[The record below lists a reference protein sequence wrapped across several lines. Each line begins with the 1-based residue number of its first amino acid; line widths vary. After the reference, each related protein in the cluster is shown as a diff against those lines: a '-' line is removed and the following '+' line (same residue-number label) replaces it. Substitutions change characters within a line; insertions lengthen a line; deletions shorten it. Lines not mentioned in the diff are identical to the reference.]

1 MLRRLELSDMDVA
14 ARIHRIA
21 FDRALP
27 GLAGLHTPE
36 EDRSF
41 FREHVFAACELWGA
55 FGDAGMAGMIAFR
68 KDWIDQ
74 LYVLPEAQGRGI
86 GSSLLRRAQTSF
98 DHLQLWPSSATGP
111 RAASTKRAALR
122 WCGKPT
128 ARAMRKRSLMRSIC
142 GRGEMRLRAF
152 KAIPATRSS
161 MISIALRHEFQ
172 GKSQHDIALDRQCV
186 GMDRAGGRPRRGGV
200 LRPARTIRQAAAGPD
215 PGGATCAARRS
226 GRQGP
231 GY

>member
-1 MLRRLELSDMDVA
+1 MLRRLELSDMDAA

-55 FGDAGMAGMIAFR
+55 FGDAGMAAMIAFR

-98 DHLQLWPSSATGP
+98 ERLQLWT
-111 RAASTKRAALR
+111 
-122 WCGKPT
+122 
-128 ARAMRKRSLMRSIC
+128 
-142 GRGEMRLRAF
+142 
-152 KAIPATRSS
+152 
-161 MISIALRHEFQ
+161 FQ
-172 GKSQHDIALDRQCV
+172 RNA
-186 GMDRAGGRPRRGGV
+186 
-200 LRPARTIRQAAAGPD
+200 PARRFYEPRGFTLVRETDGSGNEEKEPD
-215 PGGATCAARRS
+215 ALYLWTR
-226 GRQGP
+226 
-231 GY
+231 